1 MYTTNLEIFKTHQ
14 RELYRQADHYRLIK
28 SLENNGS
35 PMAAIYAAIGKILI
49 VLGQSLLNHSHTA
62 QRGPSI

>member
-1 MYTTNLEIFKTHQ
+1 MYTTDLEIFKTHQ
-14 RELYRQADHYRLIK
+14 RELHRQADHYRLVR
-28 SLENNGS
+28 SLENNSS
-35 PMAAIYAAIGKILI
+35 PMATIYAAIGNILI

>member
-14 RELYRQADHYRLIK
+14 QELHRQADHYRLVK

-35 PMAAIYAAIGKILI
+35 PMAAIYAAIGNILI
-49 VLGQSLLNHSHTA
+49 VLGRSLLKHSHTA